1 MKSGHMKI
9 FQNVLLIGFLGVFAT
24 GCMYP
29 GGRPD
34 YTGSGALSGAATG
47 AAIGAMASQSG
58 EGALIGGAIGAI
70 AGGLIGH
77 GMDAQQE
84 ARIQAQ
90 APQTYARIQ
99 QNEPLSV
106 ADVKELARAGVSD
119 ELIISQIRNSRTIY
133 RLSTAE
139 IIGLKDEGVSE
150 NIIDFM
156 INTQTQTPS
165 EQYAAGP
172 TRTAQ
177 IPETIYVAP
186 RPGLVWIGGAWM
198 WPGYHGGGYRGY
210 WHRPYRP
217 YHHGHY
223 GPGRYGSYGHSR
235 RW

>member
-1 MKSGHMKI
+1 M
-9 FQNVLLIGFLGVFAT
+9 
-24 GCMYP
+24 
-29 GGRPD
+29 
-34 YTGSGALSGAATG
+34 
-47 AAIGAMASQSG
+47 
-58 EGALIGGAIGAI
+58 
-70 AGGLIGH
+70 
-77 GMDAQQE
+77 
-84 ARIQAQ
+84 
-90 APQTYARIQ
+90 Q

-133 RLSTAE
+133 HLSTAE

-165 EQYAAGP
+165 EQFASGP

-186 RPGLVWIGGAWM
+186 RPGLVWIDGAWM
-198 WPGYHGGGYRGY
+198 WPGYHWGGHRGY

-217 YHHGHY
+217 YYHGHS

>member
-1 MKSGHMKI
+1 MKTV
-9 FQNVLLIGFLGVFAT
+9 QNVLLIGFLGVFAT

-47 AAIGAMASQSG
+47 AAIGAMASHSG
-58 EGALIGGAIGAI
+58 EGALLGGAIGAI

-84 ARIQAQ
+84 AQLQAQ
-90 APQTYARIQ
+90 APQTYERIE
-99 QNEPLSV
+99 QNEPLTV

-119 ELIISQIRNSRTIY
+119 ELIISQIRNSRTVY
-133 RLSTAE
+133 RLTTTE

-150 NIIDFM
+150 NIIDYM
-156 INTQTQTPS
+156 LNTQTRTPS
-165 EQYAAGP
+165 ARVVTGP
-172 TRTAQ
+172 VRSAP

-186 RPGLVWIGGAWM
+186 RPSLVWIGGAWM
-198 WPGYHGGGYRGY
+198 WPGDYWGGHRG
-210 WHRPYRP
+210 YRP

-223 GPGRYGSYGHSR
+223 GPGRYGHSR

>member
-1 MKSGHMKI
+1 MR
-9 FQNVLLIGFLGVFAT
+9 QW
-24 GCMYP
+24 P

-47 AAIGAMASQSG
+47 AAIGAMASHSG
-58 EGALIGGAIGAI
+58 EGALLGGAVGAI
-70 AGGLIGH
+70 AGGIIGH

-84 ARIQAQ
+84 AQIQAQ

-106 ADVKELARAGVSD
+106 TDVKELARAGVGD
-119 ELIISQIRNSRTIY
+119 ELIISQIRNSRSIY
-133 RLSTAE
+133 RLNTAE
-139 IIGLKDEGVSE
+139 IIGLKDAGVSE

-156 INTQTQTPS
+156 INTQTQTPLEQFAS
-165 EQYAAGP
+165 EP

-177 IPETIYVAP
+177 IPETIYVLP
-186 RPGLVWIGGAWM
+186 RPGLFWIGGAWSGPRDY
-198 WPGYHGGGYRGY
+198 WGRHRGY

-223 GPGRYGSYGHSR
+223 GPRYWRYGHSR